1 MREIFRRRCVRH
13 KRYISKRMAEL
24 QMEICQEAIQTG
36 IVDKH
41 KREQLFKYRDK
52 FNKIKNGSK

>member
-1 MREIFRRRCVRH
+1 
-13 KRYISKRMAEL
+13 MAEL